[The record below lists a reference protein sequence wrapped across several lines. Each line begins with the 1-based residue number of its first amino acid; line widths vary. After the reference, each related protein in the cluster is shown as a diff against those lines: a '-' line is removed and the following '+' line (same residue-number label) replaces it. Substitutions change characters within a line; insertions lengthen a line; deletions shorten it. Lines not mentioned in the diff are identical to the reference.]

1 MNSSIDK
8 YLTTILESLEDGGL
22 SLTNFNK
29 ASSQIE
35 RKTDLSKD
43 IILLVLYTLE
53 SYGYVFRVYH
63 LDDTSY
69 QITPK
74 GQKLIE
80 KRRH

>member
-1 MNSSIDK
+1 MKRDINK
-8 YLTTILESLEDGGL
+8 HLTTILKHLDDGGL

-35 RKTDLSKD
+35 RKTNLSKD
-43 IILLVLYTLE
+43 IILVVLYTLE

-63 LDDTSY
+63 LDDITY

-74 GQKLIE
+74 GKRLIE
-80 KRRH
+80 KN